1 MKMKLTVGAAML
13 LTLGSALAGGLIL
26 HKETPSASSSFTPP
40 STSGGTHEVTPEM
53 IAKWKV
59 TAATADHTPPMLP
72 I

>member
-1 MKMKLTVGAAML
+1 MKTKITIGAAML

-26 HKETPSASSSFTPP
+26 QKNDPSEIRQVPASADAR
-40 STSGGTHEVTPEM
+40 EVTPEM

-59 TAATADHTPPMLP
+59 TAATADYSPPLLP